1 MIKVD
6 IEKVSSLINEGLTLI
21 EISEIMNISFSTLRR
36 RCSKYG
42 IKSLYFEST
51 RELITCK
58 VCNTDFTCNKSEK
71 RKFCS
76 QSCSASFNNKSKK
89 KYNKNCENCNDEL
102 KNNVSESTRFCK
114 RDCYLDHRKNERIK
128 KIISGDV
135 VDLSASKKFLIEK
148 NGEKCEI
155 CDWNEKNKKTN
166 KVPIQL
172 DHINGNPED
181 NRIENLRL
189 LCPNCHS
196 LTETYGAL
204 NIGFGRKNR
213 RR

>member
-1 MIKVD
+1 MEINIDVLIKLVNFGLTNLE
-6 IEKVSSLINEGLTLI
+6 IANELETSRSTIVRLKSKYKLKSKINEKKKDEFCCLNC
-21 EISEIMNISFSTLRR
+21 EKSFTSL
-36 RCSKYG
+36 
-42 IKSLYFEST
+42 KSD
-51 RELITCK
+51 
-58 VCNTDFTCNKSEK
+58 N

-76 QSCSASFNNKSKK
+76 QSCSAIFNNKSKK
-89 KYNKNCENCNDEL
+89 KYNKNCENCNNEL
-102 KNNVSESTRFCK
+102 KNYVSESTRFCK
-114 RDCYLDHRKNERIK
+114 RDCYLEHRKNERIK
-128 KIISGDV
+128 KIIIGDV
-135 VDLSASKKFLIEK
+135 IDLCASKKFLIEK

-155 CDWNEKNKKTN
+155 CNWNEKNKKTN

-172 DHINGNPED
+172 DHINGNAED